1 MSACNCQLVRSSLVR
16 QLGAISLGALLLFAG
31 CEQKSGGGAKSNEI
45 PVGEFASLTGL
56 TASFGT
62 ASHNGVT
69 LVMEKAN
76 AAGGV
81 LGKKI
86 DLITEDDQSKPG
98 EAATAVRKLISRD
111 HVVALLG
118 EIASSRSLEAA
129 PIAQQN
135 RIPMITP
142 GSTNVRVTQVGN
154 YIFRV
159 CFIDPFQGEV
169 MAKFCLNSLHK
180 TRVAVLTDVRQ
191 DYSVGLA
198 ASFKDYFTKH
208 GGTIVAE
215 QSYSSGDQDFKAQL
229 TSIKASNP
237 EAIFVPGYYNEV
249 GLIARQSRELGL
261 NVPLLGG
268 DGWDSPTLTQ
278 IGGQAIEG
286 DYFSNHFST
295 DDMSPIVQG
304 FVKDYRARFK
314 RDPDAMA
321 ALGYDAAGVLLDA
334 MKRAGTTESDKLRDA
349 IAATKNYEGVTG
361 TITINEQR
369 NATKSAK
376 VLTIKDGKFHYV
388 ETIAP

>member
-1 MSACNCQLVRSSLVR
+1 MSLCFTSAGSLSFVR
-16 QLGAISLGALLLFAG
+16 QLGALSLGALLLFSG
-31 CEQKSGGGAKSNEI
+31 CGKGGGGASGDSI
-45 PVGEFASLTGL
+45 PVGEYASLTGL

-62 ASHNGVT
+62 ASHNGT
-69 LVMEKAN
+69 LLVIDKAN

-86 DLITEDDQSKPG
+86 NLITEDDQSKPG

-111 HVVALLG
+111 RVVALLG
-118 EIASSRSLEAA
+118 EIASSRSLEAG
-129 PIAQQN
+129 PIAQQSK
-135 RIPMITP
+135 IPMITP
-142 GSTNVRVTQVGN
+142 GSTNLKVTQIGD

-169 MAKFCLNSLHK
+169 MAKFTLNTLHK
-180 TRVAVLTDVRQ
+180 TKVAVLIDVRQ

-198 ASFKDYFTKH
+198 AAYKDYFTKH

-215 QSYSSGDQDFKAQL
+215 QSYSAGDQDFKAQL

-249 GLIARQSRELGL
+249 GLIARQSRELGIT
-261 NVPLLGG
+261 VPLMGG

-278 IGGQAIEG
+278 IGGAAMEG
-286 DYFSNHFST
+286 NFFSNHFST
-295 DDMSPIVQG
+295 DDTSPIVQG
-304 FVKDYRARFK
+304 FVKDYRDRYGK
-314 RDPDAMA
+314 EPDAMA
-321 ALGYDAAGVLLDA
+321 ALGYDGAGVLLDA
-334 MKRAGTTESDKLRDA
+334 MKRAGSTDPQKLRDA

-376 VLTIKDGKFHYV
+376 VLTIKDGKFRFV

>member
-1 MSACNCQLVRSSLVR
+1 MSLRSSFAGSLSFVR
-16 QLGAISLGALLLFAG
+16 RAGALSLGAALLLAG
-31 CEQKSGGGAKSNEI
+31 CGKGGGGASGDSI
-45 PVGEFASLTGL
+45 AVGEYACLTGL

-62 ASHNGVT
+62 AAHNGTT
-69 LVMEKAN
+69 LVVEKAN
-76 AAGGV
+76 ASGGV

-86 DLITEDDQSKPG
+86 NLITEDDQSKPG
-98 EAATAVRKLISRD
+98 EAATAVRKLMSRD
-111 HVVALLG
+111 QVVALLG
-118 EIASSRSLEAA
+118 EIASSRTLEAA
-129 PIAQQN
+129 PIAQQSK
-135 RIPMITP
+135 IPMISP
-142 GSTNVRVTQVGN
+142 GSTNLRVTQVGD

-169 MAKFCLNSLHK
+169 MAKFTLNTLKK
-180 TRVAVLTDVRQ
+180 TKVAVLIDVRQ

-198 ASFKDYFTKH
+198 AAYKAYFTSH
-208 GGTIVAE
+208 GGTVVAE

-229 TSIKASNP
+229 TSIKSSNP

-249 GLIARQSRELGL
+249 GLIARQSHELGIT
-261 NVPLLGG
+261 VPLMGG

-278 IGGQAIEG
+278 IGGAAIEG

-295 DDMSPIVQG
+295 DDTSPIVQG

-314 RDPDAMA
+314 KDPDAMA
-321 ALGYDAAGVLLDA
+321 ALGYDGAAVLLDA
-334 MKRAGTTESDKLRDA
+334 MKRAGSTDPQKLRDA

-376 VLTIKDGKFHYV
+376 VLTIKDGKFHFV

>member
-1 MSACNCQLVRSSLVR
+1 MSLRFTSAGSLSFVR
-16 QLGAISLGALLLFAG
+16 QLGSLSLGALLLFSG
-31 CEQKSGGGAKSNEI
+31 CKKGGAGASGDRI
-45 PVGEFASLTGL
+45 PVGEYASLTGL

-62 ASHNGVT
+62 ASHNGT
-69 LVMEKAN
+69 LLVIDKAN

-86 DLITEDDQSKPG
+86 NLITEDDQSKPG

-111 HVVALLG
+111 RVVALLG
-118 EIASSRSLEAA
+118 EIASSRSLEAG
-129 PIAQQN
+129 PIAQQSK
-135 RIPMITP
+135 IPMITP
-142 GSTNVRVTQVGN
+142 GSTNLKVTQIGD

-169 MAKFCLNSLHK
+169 MAKFTLNTLKK
-180 TRVAVLTDVRQ
+180 TKVAVLIDVRQ

-198 ASFKDYFTKH
+198 AAYKDYFTKH

-215 QSYSSGDQDFKAQL
+215 QSYSAGDQDFKAQL

-249 GLIARQSRELGL
+249 GLIARQSRELGIT
-261 NVPLLGG
+261 VPLMGG

-278 IGGQAIEG
+278 IGGAAMEG
-286 DYFSNHFST
+286 NFFSNHFST
-295 DDMSPIVQG
+295 DDTSPIVQG
-304 FVKDYRARFK
+304 FVKDYRDRFGK
-314 RDPDAMA
+314 EPDAMA
-321 ALGYDAAGVLLDA
+321 ALGFDGAGVLLDA
-334 MKRAGTTESDKLRDA
+334 MKRAGSTDPQKLRDA

-361 TITINEQR
+361 TITINAQR

-376 VLTIKDGKFHYV
+376 VLTIKDGKFRFV

>member
-1 MSACNCQLVRSSLVR
+1 MSLRFTSAGSLSFVR
-16 QLGAISLGALLLFAG
+16 QLGSLSLGALLLFSACG
-31 CEQKSGGGAKSNEI
+31 KGGGGANGDSI
-45 PVGEFASLTGL
+45 PVGEYASLTGL

-62 ASHNGVT
+62 ASHNGT
-69 LVMEKAN
+69 LLVIDKAN

-86 DLITEDDQSKPG
+86 NLITEDDQSKPG

-111 HVVALLG
+111 RVVALLG
-118 EIASSRSLEAA
+118 EIASSRSLEAG

-135 RIPMITP
+135 KIPMITP
-142 GSTNVRVTQVGN
+142 GSTNLKVTQIGD

-169 MAKFCLNSLHK
+169 MAKFTLNTLHK
-180 TRVAVLTDVRQ
+180 TKVAVLIDVRQ

-198 ASFKDYFTKH
+198 AAYKDYFTKH

-215 QSYSSGDQDFKAQL
+215 QSYSAGDQDFKAQL

-249 GLIARQSRELGL
+249 GLIARQSRELGIT
-261 NVPLLGG
+261 VPLMGG

-278 IGGQAIEG
+278 IGGAAMEG
-286 DYFSNHFST
+286 NFFSNHFST
-295 DDMSPIVQG
+295 DDTSPVVQG
-304 FVKDYRARFK
+304 FVKDYHARFNK
-314 RDPDAMA
+314 EPDAMA
-321 ALGYDAAGVLLDA
+321 ALGFDGAGVLLDA
-334 MKRAGTTESDKLRDA
+334 MKRAGSTDPQKLRDA

-376 VLTIKDGKFHYV
+376 VLTIKDGKFRFV